1 MWINAIKVNGQLEN
15 TYIYTEKETLSIG
28 ILKYVCSSNINRF
41 LTYSSLSLKLKLQ
54 PAKIRSVHDWVWPFD
69 EFWFLVMIFVICRWF
84 EYISLTFRAHTTL
97 KVVPQR
103 VTTHF
108 WSWCNL
114 RSFSNKILVIEYF
127 KIGKEGDLVYFHT
140 CYNIYALI

>member
-54 PAKIRSVHDWVWPFD
+54 PAKIRSVHDWGLAVW
-69 EFWFLVMIFVICRWF
+69 WIMIFSYDLCNMSVIWIYLSDISSSY
-84 EYISLTFRAHTTL
+84 YIESRAT
-97 KVVPQR
+97 
-103 VTTHF
+103 
-108 WSWCNL
+108 
-114 RSFSNKILVIEYF
+114 
-127 KIGKEGDLVYFHT
+127 T
-140 CYNIYALI
+140 CYYSLLKLM